1 MCEEG
6 LSEIS
11 VILPAFNQELEIG
24 TVVLIAKRYAD
35 RVIVVNNGSSDQC
48 AEVAEAAGAE
58 VIQDFSGTNKNFSL
72 RKGIEAAEG
81 AGVLVTMDMDV
92 CRDPK
97 LIPKMIKPIREGN
110 FDLVVGT
117 CISRRSRSPEN
128 ALMIKNKKTE
138 EKPVGFLAFSNFCL
152 KEFDLSDVYLNSI
165 RSILSVCE
173 RKKIRACH
181 IDLQEE
187 HEKNLFKA
195 YKIGVVVPAYNE
207 ELLIQETIEGIP
219 DYVDRIYVI
228 NDSSSDRTGEI
239 IDGMTDPR
247 VVPIHHKV
255 NKGVGAAI
263 INGYKHA
270 LADEMDMVAVMAG
283 DNQMDPSQ
291 LPRLLFPIIEG
302 KADYTKGNRLLS
314 KEMRKGMSTWRAFGN
329 GLLTLIT
336 KIGSGYWHIADPQN
350 GYTVISREALEAL
363 DLDSVYTYYGYCND
377 LLIKLNAFGLQTIDV
392 AMPARYGREKST
404 IKYGTYI
411 RKVAP
416 MIFRGFLWRLKMK
429 YMILDFHPLVF
440 FYIASMVLVPV
451 GFLFGI
457 WIFLQK
463 IVFHAPVSTNYPL
476 LDVFISLTGVQL
488 LLFAMFFDMQASKA
502 TGGRNNPNLY

>member
-1 MCEEG
+1 MYF
-6 LSEIS
+6 
-11 VILPAFNQELEIG
+11 AG
-24 TVVLIAKRYAD
+24 T
-35 RVIVVNNGSSDQC
+35 S
-48 AEVAEAAGAE
+48 
-58 VIQDFSGTNKNFSL
+58 KNFSL
-72 RKGIEAAEG
+72 KKGIEAAKDTDI
-81 AGVLVTMDMDV
+81 LVTMDIDV

-97 LIPKMIKPIREGN
+97 LIPKMIKPVREGN
-110 FDLVVGT
+110 FDLTVGT
-117 CISRRSRSPEN
+117 CIGRRKRSPGN
-128 ALMIKNKKTE
+128 AFLIKNKKTE
-138 EKPVGFLAFSNFCL
+138 EKPVGFLVFSRACL
-152 KEFDLSDVYLNSI
+152 KELDLSDMYLSSI
-165 RSILSVCE
+165 RSIMAACE
-173 RKKIRACH
+173 RRKVKACH

-187 HEKNLFKA
+187 NEKDLFKA

-207 ELLIQETIEGIP
+207 EILIRETIEGIP
-219 DYVDRIYVI
+219 DYVDKIYVI
-228 NDSSSDRTGEI
+228 NDGSSDRTGEI
-239 IDGMTDPR
+239 IDGMANPR
-247 VVPIHHKV
+247 IVPIHHKV

-263 INGYKHA
+263 INGYKYA
-270 LADEMDMVAVMAG
+270 LDDEMDMVAVMAG

-336 KIGSGYWHIADPQN
+336 KVGSGYWHITDPQN
-350 GYTVISREALEAL
+350 GYTVISREALETI

-377 LLIKLNAFGLQTIDV
+377 LLIKLNALGLQTIDV

-404 IKYGTYI
+404 IKYGAYI

-429 YMILDFHPLVF
+429 YMILDFHPLVL

-451 GFLFGI
+451 GFLFGL

-463 IVFHAPVSTNYPL
+463 AVFHAPVSTNYPL
-476 LDVFISLTGVQL
+476 LDVFISLMGVQL
-488 LLFAMFFDMQASKA
+488 LLFAMFFDMQVSKTA
-502 TGGRNNPNLY
+502 GGRNNPNSY